1 LTTQH
6 EPVDVSRALLT
17 TNPIDVT
24 ETGHLTE
31 LLYDDGDNDDVL
43 VCAAHGGAVEPGT
56 AEQALELATR
66 IDASCWAC
74 VGFDGDRGAYET
86 YHPPSSAIDTG
97 RYDLLDEIDE
107 RAFETVVSLHGL
119 GDDRVLVGGG
129 MDYDRKVRVRERL
142 DSALSVSVEVAD
154 EDGPYAG
161 TAEDNFVNWL
171 AANGDGLQL
180 EEGQTAR
187 AEESDAVLGTL
198 QRLVGDE
205 L

>member
-1 LTTQH
+1 MMQH
-6 EPVDVSRALLT
+6 QSVDVSRPLLT

-31 LLYDDGDNDDVL
+31 LLYDDGENDDVL

-74 VGFDGDRGAYET
+74 VGFDGDCGAFEA
-86 YHPPSSAIDTG
+86 YHPPSSAIDTET
-97 RYDLLDEIDE
+97 YDLLGEIDE

-129 MDYDRKVRVRERL
+129 INHGRKVRVREQL
-142 DSALSVSVEVAD
+142 DSALSVPVAVAD
-154 EDGPYAG
+154 EDGEYAG
-161 TAEDNFVNWL
+161 TARNNFVNWL
-171 AANGDGLQL
+171 ASGGGGLQL

-187 AEESDAVLGTL
+187 AEESDAVVGTL
-198 QRLVGDE
+198 QRLIGDG